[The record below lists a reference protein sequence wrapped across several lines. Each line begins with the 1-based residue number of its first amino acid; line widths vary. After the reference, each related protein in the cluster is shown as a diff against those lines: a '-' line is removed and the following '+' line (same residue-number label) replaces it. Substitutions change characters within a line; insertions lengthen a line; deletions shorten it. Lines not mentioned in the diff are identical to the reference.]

1 MEITP
6 EIIQDFRDEI
16 PYFSDAAEWPDDIV
30 EKALCEGDAETG
42 GSGWGAYSDDCHNF
56 KRRGMF
62 YYAAHW
68 LTLMYP
74 QKFQGSQPGNGQS
87 GSGGGAFGA
96 VSSKTVGDESI
107 SYAVNAVDAGS
118 AQSWLSSTGWGT
130 QFLMLKRRAGMGA
143 RVV

>member
-6 EIIQDFRDEI
+6 AIIQDFRDAI
-16 PYFSDAAEWPDDIV
+16 PAFADVPTWPDDVV
-30 EKALCEGDAETG
+30 EKGLCEGDAETG
-42 GSGWGAYSDDCHNF
+42 GSCWGAYDDECHNF
-56 KRRGMF
+56 KQRGMF

-68 LTLMYP
+68 LTVMYP
-74 QKFQGSQPGNGQS
+74 QGGDNNQS
-87 GSGGGAFGA
+87 GSGGGSFGA

-118 AQSWLSSTGWGT
+118 AQAWLSSTGWGT